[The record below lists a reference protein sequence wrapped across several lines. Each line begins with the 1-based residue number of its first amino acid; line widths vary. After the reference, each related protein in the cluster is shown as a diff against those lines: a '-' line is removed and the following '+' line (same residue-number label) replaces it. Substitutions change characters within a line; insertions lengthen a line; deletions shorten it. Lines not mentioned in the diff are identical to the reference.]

1 MAIYLNNKDVALEAN
16 ENGNDFEKKYSR
28 ELKEIDKLFDR
39 FRAKDGN
46 SIIQISRPK
55 EKDKKVLLQKELR
68 NYRTLRYRQKYRI
81 MIQR

>member
-39 FRAKDGN
+39 FRGKDGN
-46 SIIQISRPK
+46 SII
-55 EKDKKVLLQKELR
+55 
-68 NYRTLRYRQKYRI
+68 
-81 MIQR
+81 